1 LLPSEQYGSR
11 GRAGQD
17 AAGDRKDPDGGCDEG
32 ARRSGFCTKL
42 SDVGEEPG
50 LLSGEAFG
58 AFLHGETEK
67 WGKVV
72 KDSGTAMQ

>member
-1 LLPSEQYGSR
+1 MDHEVAPAKTPPAIVKILTEDVTKALGE
-11 GRAGQD
+11 
-17 AAGDRKDPDGGCDEG
+17 PDF
-32 ARRSGFCTKL
+32 ARKL

-72 KDSGTAMQ
+72 KDSGTVMQ